1 MKLLEIKNNLVKL
14 SYGEGENPILGRF
27 IVLSAGAKSY
37 VAQFVN
43 LKSDSVNSFAIA
55 KLLFTFTDDG
65 VVDNYDGSIPSLNS
79 ELSFLPSEEL
89 LDLLPIET
97 PIKFGSLAQEEEMLS
112 LDVSIF
118 ERNFTVFVEQDI
130 NKTTFISNCVRQL
143 FQMKEKSVIVD
154 TNNLF
159 EDFPKIEFAKDFK
172 LPLNSEMIDYLFDY
186 ELVEVDA
193 ATKAVIQD
201 IFYAVQ
207 QYIKS
212 LDFEFLPIDN
222 FVDVVANQ
230 YKETQMPELALL
242 KNKLLKYRDANVFA
256 NTKEEVLVFNEKL
269 AEKNCSIIDLK
280 NIHESLQKEVISFIH
295 KSLASVQKYIYFFVP
310 LTDGNSDK
318 KLIKQLINNNHVFTT
333 LLVNHAYKYAHELK
347 AHAENIMLFAPQ
359 SLQHDFAS
367 YNTFLNKLN
376 LNECIVYGKLTQGI
390 PFIVDMSDL
399 DLDLTKEDVMG
410 DKFQFVPITE
420 NVELVRKD
428 DGTKLDAIVNKEQ
441 QIAPVNVEQV
451 NETEIEQSSAKVV
464 SPETSPAPT
473 QTSIPEIEQPP
484 IEVVEDYSI
493 PAPIES
499 TLSSEVQES
508 ADDVV
513 IEYPEIPTPNPVLE
527 EEDVVVPQQPQI
539 VEPVANIMAD
549 EPVSFEALQMNE
561 AVNADLSI
569 NDLQEESPLSM
580 EDELAFDEG
589 FSTQDSA
596 LTEDDLD
603 FIEDNQMLPAG
614 DMFGED
620 AISEPEA
627 EIVEDGEYQESPYI
641 NEQPPVVPVYPAE
654 AEPNQVESS
663 DGINFVQGD
672 SVSHPRYGRGV
683 IEKIIKYGNKTLCSI
698 SFENVGRRLLDPSI
712 SEFTK
717 I

>member
-1 MKLLEIKNNLVKL
+1 MKLLEIKNNLIKL
-14 SYGEGENPILGRF
+14 SYEEGENPILGRF
-27 IVLSAGAKSY
+27 IVLAAGAKSY

-43 LKSDSVNSFAIA
+43 LKSDNVNSFAIA

-79 ELSFLPSEEL
+79 ELSPLPSAEL
-89 LDLLPIET
+89 LDLLPVET
-97 PIKFGSLAQEEEMLS
+97 PIKFGVLAQEDEMLN
-112 LDVSIF
+112 LDISIF
-118 ERNFTVFVEQDI
+118 EHNFTVFVEQDSD
-130 NKTTFISNCVRQL
+130 KATFISNCVRQL

-154 TNNLF
+154 TENLF
-159 EDFPKIEFAKDFK
+159 EDYPKIEFAKDFK
-172 LPLNSEMIDYLFDY
+172 LPLNSEMIDYLFEY
-186 ELVEVDA
+186 ELTEVEA
-193 ATKAVIQD
+193 STKAVIQD

-256 NTKEEVLVFNEKL
+256 NTKEEVLAFNEKL

-280 NIHESLQKEVISFIH
+280 DIHESLQKEVILFVH
-295 KSLASVQKYIYFFVP
+295 EALNKLQKYVYFFVP

-333 LLVNHAYKYAHELK
+333 LLVNHSYKYAHELK
-347 AHAENIMLFAPQ
+347 SHAENIMLFAPQ
-359 SLQHDFAS
+359 TLQHDFAI

-390 PFIVDMSDL
+390 PFIIDMSDL
-399 DLDLTKEDVMG
+399 DLDLTKDDVMG
-410 DKFQFVPITE
+410 DKFQFVPVQE
-420 NVELVRKD
+420 NVELVRKE
-428 DGTKLDAIVNKEQ
+428 DGEKLDNIVSNAHNSSESQ
-441 QIAPVNVEQV
+441 E
-451 NETEIEQSSAKVV
+451 SSANSNQEQNEAPKV
-464 SPETSPAPT
+464 
-473 QTSIPEIEQPP
+473 
-484 IEVVEDYSI
+484 EVVEQSQEQV
-493 PAPIES
+493 AEEMES
-499 TLSSEVQES
+499 ENLGLPEEG
-508 ADDVV
+508 DII
-513 IEYPEIPTPNPVLE
+513 IEYPEAPHDGQAQDSEPTYAPT
-527 EEDVVVPQQPQI
+527 QI

-561 AVNADLSI
+561 AVNSDLSVE
-569 NDLQEESPLSM
+569 DLQDENSLSSLSM
-580 EDELAFDEG
+580 ADELAIDDNL
-589 FSTQDSA
+589 STEDST

-603 FIEDNQMLPAG
+603 FIDDNQMATTEDLFG
-614 DMFGED
+614 DD
-620 AISEPEA
+620 TISEPET
-627 EIVEDGEYQESPYI
+627 EIVEEGDYQESPYI

-654 AEPNQVESS
+654 TEPNQVESS
-663 DGINFVQGD
+663 DGINFQQGD
-672 SVSHPRYGRGV
+672 SVTHPRYGRGV

-717 I
+717 V